1 MPAITPRKSY
11 PGAYLAALVDYLET
25 ATGLVWDYGSGL
37 PEYGGDPV
45 GEVALRQVQGPR
57 DFSGSLQDVQAILLL
72 QYQSD
77 TGIAGQLLMLDWMAE
92 VMALMREATATG
104 TYNGLALSRALVGA
118 ELVEP
123 AAMSSISNASRPEL
137 GLASGVVLHQWS
149 LTYRM
154 TVAGRYDD
162 LL

>member
-1 MPAITPRKSY
+1 MPAITPRNSY

-25 ATGLVWDYGSGL
+25 ATGLDWDYGPGL
-37 PEYGGDPV
+37 PGYGGDPV
-45 GEVALRQVQGPR
+45 GEVALRQIQAPR

-77 TGIAGQLLMLDWMAE
+77 TGIAGQLIMLNWMAE
-92 VMALMREATATG
+92 VMALMREAEGTG
-104 TYNGLALSRALVGA
+104 TYNGLQVSRALVGA
-118 ELVEP
+118 EMTEP
-123 AAMSSISNASRPEL
+123 AAMSSISSASRPEL

-149 LTYRM
+149 LTYRL
-154 TVAGRYDD
+154 TVAGRYED